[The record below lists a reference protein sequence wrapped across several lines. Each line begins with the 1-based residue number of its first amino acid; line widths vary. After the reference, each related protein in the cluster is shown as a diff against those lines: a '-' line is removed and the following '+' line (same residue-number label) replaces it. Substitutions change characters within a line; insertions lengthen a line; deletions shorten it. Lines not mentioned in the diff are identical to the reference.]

1 MRTHKQHRRSR
12 KRRIF
17 PRITGKNALVAL
29 VLALAAFFLVKFL
42 LPDELSFGAQVMALS
57 FGLIGAWIFWFFYS
71 RWAFIPE
78 DPRDGATLPDRS
90 TAESRA

>member
-1 MRTHKQHRRSR
+1 MRTQRKR

-17 PRITGKNALVAL
+17 PPITGKNILVAL
-29 VLALAAFFLVKFL
+29 VLALAAFFVVEFL
-42 LPDELSFGAQVMALS
+42 LPDELSFGAKAMALS

-71 RWAFIPE
+71 RWAVIPE

-90 TAESRA
+90 TAETQA